1 MITCPA
7 EKCSRQFASYKALSS
22 HMVRC
27 KFQSEAIVATAKHF
41 GEPDSGVGPRKR
53 RRLSFSAADDDEEGQ
68 DDTGPVDFEVS
79 CDISS
84 YQFIDFNFL

>member
-1 MITCPA
+1 MPHC
-7 EKCSRQFASYKALSS
+7 KYQF
-22 HMVRC
+22 
-27 KFQSEAIVATAKHF
+27 EAIVAAAKHF
-41 GEPDSGVGPRKR
+41 TEPDSGTGPRKR